1 MEAPTPRVRLRENM
15 AMNVYVYT
23 VKEVQVLIYASQLL
37 FPLEAVVSLFTLLL
51 LTATVARP
59 NKACV
64 LNVLCNP
71 AT

>member
-37 FPLEAVVSLFTLLL
+37 FPLEAVV
-51 LTATVARP
+51 
-59 NKACV
+59 
-64 LNVLCNP
+64 
-71 AT
+71 